1 MQRCL
6 GAEAAA
12 PAVHTLLVV
21 AVPEGQHM
29 QLLAALLELPVGL
42 LPAAA
47 HMPQEG
53 RNLVEACCNLQV
65 GTGRNL
71 LAAHTLLAAV
81 SSQQEDHSRLVG
93 GRNLLARWSGV
104 RRSLGGCHRLLLG
117 DRILLGGLDLAGGI
131 GVPLGHQAWLQGHM
145 GIPRGHLEIGLGVHH
160 MVLGHLEPRGRVV
173 LPLEE
178 G

>member
-6 GAEAAA
+6 EAEAAA
-12 PAVHTLLVV
+12 LVVHTLPVV

-42 LPAAA
+42 LPVAA

-65 GTGRNL
+65 GTDRNL
-71 LAAHTLLAAV
+71 LAAHNLLAAV
-81 SSQQEDHSRLVG
+81 SSLQEDHSLLVG
-93 GRNLLARWSGV
+93 GRNLQARWSGV
-104 RRSLGGCHRLLLG
+104 RHSLEGCHRLLLG
-117 DRILLGGLDLAGGI
+117 GRILPGGLDLGGGI
-131 GVPLGHQAWLQGHM
+131 GVPLGHQACPQDHM
-145 GIPRGHLEIGLGVHH
+145 GIPRRHLEIGLGDRHK
-160 MVLGHLEPRGRVV
+160 VLGRLEPQGRVV